1 MSKNTSKT
9 TNKPSKSSPQTPAR
23 TGGGLDKFF
32 EISKRKSTVSQ
43 EIRGGLVTFF
53 AMAYILVVNPSILIA
68 AAGAGG
74 AENVTPASIAAGTA
88 LVGGLMTILMGVVA
102 NFPLA
107 LAAGMGLNAMVS
119 FTLVLGPF
127 GLSYGEAMG
136 LIFWEGV
143 VITLLVVTGFRE
155 AVFNAVPSQLKV
167 AISVGIGL
175 FIALVGLINAGVIRP
190 GGTPVQLGIDGSFA
204 GWPMVVFLVGFV
216 IILVLYIR
224 KVQAAILIG
233 IIISSVFAVILQAVA
248 KIPLMTNETGEVVN
262 PMGWTKNVPALQGS
276 PVQLPDF
283 ATFGQIDFFGA
294 FTKLPVISVLLLIF
308 SLMLADFF
316 DTMGTMVGV
325 GAAGGL
331 LDKNGNPP
339 RTLQILLIDS
349 LAAMAGGLG
358 GVSSNTSYVESTSGV
373 GAGARTGLSSVVVGV
388 CFLLSMFFAPLVE
401 LVPAEAASTAL
412 VFVGFLMMTQVADID
427 WKNAENAI
435 PAFLAIAM
443 MPFAYSI
450 TAGIG
455 FGCIS
460 YIIVKAARGK
470 FKEIH
475 PLMWVVGVM
484 FVIYFA
490 LGPIQQLFA

>member
-1 MSKNTSKT
+1 MNAKTDTPNTGKIS
-9 TNKPSKSSPQTPAR
+9 
-23 TGGGLDKFF
+23 GLDNFF
-32 EISKRKSTVSQ
+32 EITKRGSTVSS

-74 AENVTPASIAAGTA
+74 AENITPAAIAAGTA
-88 LVGGLMTILMGVVA
+88 LVGGVMTILMGVIA
-102 NFPLA
+102 RFPMA

-127 GLSYGEAMG
+127 GFTYGEAMG

-155 AVFNAVPSQLKV
+155 AVFRAVPPQLKV

-175 FIALVGLINAGVIRP
+175 FIALVGLINAGVIRA
-190 GGTPVQLGIDGSFA
+190 GGTPVQLGIGGSFS
-204 GWPMVVFLVGFV
+204 GWPMLVFVMGLL
-216 IILVLYIR
+216 ITIVLYMR
-224 KVQAAILIG
+224 HVQAAILIG
-233 IIISSVFAVILQAVA
+233 IISSSILAVIIQAVL
-248 KIPLMTNETGEVVN
+248 KIPLMTDETGAVVNET
-262 PMGWTKNVPALQGS
+262 GWTKNVPMLNGS
-276 PVQLPDF
+276 PIQLPDF
-283 ATFGQIDFFGA
+283 ATFGQVDILGP
-294 FTKLPVISVLLLIF
+294 FTNGHNLISVLLLIF

-325 GAAGGL
+325 ASAGDL
-331 LDKNGNPP
+331 IDKQGNIE
-339 RTLQILLIDS
+339 RTREILLIDS
-349 LAAMAGGLG
+349 LSALAGGLG

-388 CFLLSMFFAPLVE
+388 CFLLSMFLAPLVE

-427 WKNAENAI
+427 WTDPENGI

-455 FGCIS
+455 FGCIAFVL
-460 YIIVKAARGK
+460 VKLARGK
-470 FKEIH
+470 VKDIH
-475 PLMWVVGVM
+475 PLMWVVSVL
-484 FVIYFA
+484 FLIYFT
-490 LGPIQQLFA
+490 LGPIQSLIG

>member
-1 MSKNTSKT
+1 MATLSTV
-9 TNKPSKSSPQTPAR
+9 NKKEGAAPAQQQIS
-23 TGGGLDKFF
+23 GIDKFF
-32 EISKRKSTVSQ
+32 HISERGSSIRA

-74 AENVTPASIAAGTA
+74 AEGVSVASIAAGTA
-88 LVGGLMTILMGVVA
+88 LVGGVMTILMGVVGR
-102 NFPLA
+102 FPMA

-119 FTLVLGPF
+119 YTLVLGPF

-143 VITLLVVTGFRE
+143 LITLLVVTGFRE
-155 AVFNAVPSQLKV
+155 AVFKAVPVQLKV

-175 FIALVGLINAGVIRP
+175 FIALVGLINAGVIRA
-190 GGTPVQLGIDGSFA
+190 GGTPVQLGINGSFK
-204 GWPMVVFLVGFV
+204 GWPMLIFLVGLIV
-216 IILVLYIR
+216 TIVLYMR
-224 KVQAAILIG
+224 HVKAAILIG
-233 IIISSVFAVILQAVA
+233 IAVSSVLAVIVQAVA
-248 KIPLMTNETGEVVN
+248 HIPLMTDETGAAVN
-262 PMGWTKNVPALQGS
+262 PTGWTKNVPALDGS
-276 PVQLPDF
+276 PIQIPDF

-294 FTKLPVISVLLLIF
+294 FQKLPVVSVLLLIF

-325 GAAGGL
+325 AQAGDL
-331 LDKNGNPP
+331 MDKDGNIPH
-339 RTLQILLIDS
+339 TTEILLIDS
-349 LAAMAGGLG
+349 LAAVAGGLG

-388 CFLLSMFFAPLVE
+388 CFLLSMFFAPVVE

-412 VFVGFLMMTQVADID
+412 VFVGFLMMTQVAEVKWNDP
-427 WKNAENAI
+427 ENAI

-455 FGCIS
+455 FGCIAFVL
-460 YIIVKAARGK
+460 VKLARGK
-470 FKEIH
+470 VRDIH
-475 PLMWVVGVM
+475 PLMWVVAIL
-484 FVIYFA
+484 FLIYFSLEPLQA
-490 LGPIQQLFA
+490 LFG

>member
-1 MSKNTSKT
+1 MNAKT
-9 TNKPSKSSPQTPAR
+9 ETPNA
-23 TGGGLDKFF
+23 GKLSGLDNFF
-32 EISKRKSTVSQ
+32 EITKRGSTVSS

-74 AENVTPASIAAGTA
+74 AETITPAAIAAGTA
-88 LVGGLMTILMGVVA
+88 LVGGVMTILMGVVA
-102 NFPLA
+102 RFPMA

-127 GLSYGEAMG
+127 GFTYGEAMG

-155 AVFNAVPSQLKV
+155 AVFRAVPPQLKV

-175 FIALVGLINAGVIRP
+175 FITLVGLINAGVIRA
-190 GGTPVQLGIDGSFA
+190 GGTPVQLGIGGSFS
-204 GWPMVVFLVGFV
+204 GWPMLVFVVGLL
-216 IILVLYIR
+216 ITIVLYMR
-224 KVQAAILIG
+224 HVQAAILIG
-233 IIISSVFAVILQAVA
+233 IISSSILAVIIQAVV
-248 KIPLMTNETGEVVN
+248 KIPLMTDETGAVVNET
-262 PMGWTKNVPALQGS
+262 GWTKNVPMLNGS
-276 PVQLPDF
+276 PIQLPDF
-283 ATFGQIDFFGA
+283 ATFGQVDILGP
-294 FTKLPVISVLLLIF
+294 FTNGHNLISVLLLIF

-325 GAAGGL
+325 ASAGDL
-331 LDKNGNPP
+331 IDEQGNIE
-339 RTLQILLIDS
+339 RTREILLIDS
-349 LAAMAGGLG
+349 LSALAGGLG

-388 CFLLSMFFAPLVE
+388 CFLLSMFLAPLVE

-427 WKNAENAI
+427 WTDPENGI

-455 FGCIS
+455 FGCIAFVL
-460 YIIVKAARGK
+460 VKLARGK
-470 FKEIH
+470 IKDIH
-475 PLMWVVGVM
+475 PLMWVVSVL
-484 FVIYFA
+484 FLIYFT
-490 LGPIQQLFA
+490 LGPIQALIG

>member
-1 MSKNTSKT
+1 MT
-9 TNKPSKSSPQTPAR
+9 TNTGAAPAQQQVS
-23 TGGGLDKFF
+23 GIDKFF
-32 EISKRKSTVSQ
+32 HITERGSNVKR
-43 EIRGGLVTFF
+43 EIRGGVVTFF

-74 AENVTPASIAAGTA
+74 AENVTVASIAAGTA

-102 NFPLA
+102 KFPMA

-143 VITLLVVTGFRE
+143 LITLLVVTGFRE
-155 AVFNAVPSQLKV
+155 AVFRAVPVQLKV

-175 FIALVGLINAGVIRP
+175 FIALVGLINAGVIRA
-190 GGTPVQLGIDGSFA
+190 GGTPVQLGINGSFE
-204 GWPMVVFLVGFV
+204 GWPMLIFVVGLVV
-216 IILVLYIR
+216 TIVLYMR
-224 KVQAAILIG
+224 HVQAAILIG
-233 IIISSVFAVILQAVA
+233 IISSSVLAVIVQAVL
-248 KIPLMTNETGEVVN
+248 KLPLMTDETGAAVN
-262 PMGWTKNVPALQGS
+262 PTGWTKNVPALNGS
-276 PVQLPDF
+276 PIQIPDF

-294 FTKLPVISVLLLIF
+294 FTKLPVVSVLLLIF

-325 GAAGGL
+325 AQAGDL
-331 LDKNGNPP
+331 MDKEGKIPH
-339 RTLQILLIDS
+339 TTEILLIDS
-349 LAAMAGGLG
+349 LSAIAGGLG

-373 GAGARTGLSSVVVGV
+373 GAGARTGLSSVVVGI
-388 CFLLSMFFAPLVE
+388 CFLLSMFFAPVVE

-412 VFVGFLMMTQVADID
+412 VFVGFLMMTQVAEIKWNDP
-427 WKNAENAI
+427 ENAI

-455 FGCIS
+455 FGCIAFVL
-460 YIIVKAARGK
+460 VKLARGK
-470 FKEIH
+470 IKDIH
-475 PLMWVVGVM
+475 PLMWVVAAL
-484 FVIYFA
+484 FLIYFT
-490 LGPIQQLFA
+490 LGPIQALIG